1 MMKKNSIGKPS
12 DASTPGLYVV
22 MNAHYTTFIDVD
34 GPGAICMLTLISL
47 SWEGL
52 RTRNESYKAYFL

>member
-34 GPGAICMLTLISL
+34 GPGAICMLMLNHSPGRDK
-47 SWEGL
+47 E
-52 RTRNESYKAYFL
+52 